1 MQVSRRNVLAMGSAA
16 AVASMLPGGVVL
28 AQTYPSQDL
37 HMINGFPPGSGA
49 DVLTRYFAEKVRPI
63 ANRPVIVENKVGA
76 SGSMAVQYSAQAKPD
91 GHTMYLSAASATAA
105 QMHLYKNP
113 PVQVIKAFQIA
124 ATINRQAFMLA
135 VDTNSP
141 YKTVAELTDAMIKKG
156 DKASYATAAT
166 SGIVMGA
173 MYVAK
178 TGVKAVEVRY
188 KDSAGSLNDIAS
200 GRIDFS
206 MVDPVFGLAQQREGR
221 LRILAHSAGKRLD
234 AVPDIPTMAE
244 SGVPGMDLVSWWAV
258 HVPSE
263 TPKPIVDQINAW
275 FKQIL
280 STGETRAFLNKFG
293 GDPFISTP
301 EEAQALFIKEDKAW
315 AEYVR
320 IAKIEPQG

>member
-1 MQVSRRNVLAMGSAA
+1 MRISRRNLLSIGSAA
-16 AVASMLPGGVVL
+16 AAASMFPGSTAW
-28 AQTYPSQDL
+28 AQAYPNQDI
-37 HMINGFPPGSGA
+37 HMVNGFPPGSGA
-49 DVLTRYFAEKVRPI
+49 DVLTRYFAEKVRLLTGR
-63 ANRPVIVENKVGA
+63 AVIVENKVGA
-76 SGSMAVQYSAQAKPD
+76 SGAIAVQYSAQAKPD
-91 GHTMYLSAASATAA
+91 GYTLYLSAASATAA

-113 PVQVIKAFQIA
+113 PVQAIKAFQIA

-135 VDTNSP
+135 VDVNSP
-141 YKTVAELTDAMIKKG
+141 YKTVAELTAAMLQKG

-178 TGVKAVEVRY
+178 TGIKAVEVRY

-200 GRIDFS
+200 GRIDFT

-221 LRILAHSAGKRLD
+221 LRILAHSAGKRLQ
-234 AVPDIPTMAE
+234 AVPELPTMAE
-244 SGVPGMDLVSWWAV
+244 SGVPDMDLVSWWAV

-263 TPKPIVDQINAW
+263 TPKPIVNQLNAW
-275 FKQIL
+275 FKEIL
-280 STGETRAFLNKFG
+280 STDETKAFLNKFG

-301 EEAQALFIKEDKAW
+301 DEGQALFIKEDKAW